1 VSNSERIPLAEP
13 AIGGNARRYL
23 AECIDTNF
31 VSSVGPFVKRFE
43 DLFAESVGSRHAV
56 ACASGTAA
64 IHVALRVGGV
74 GPDDLVVVP
83 TLTFI
88 ASANPVRYLGGRVLL
103 VDVESETMNLDPQR
117 LVDALRE
124 RDRLGLQRP
133 KAMEIVHLL
142 GHPAAIDDLI
152 EIAREFELIVVEDA
166 AEALGASWLAGRM
179 AGRQVG
185 TVGSLGCFSFN
196 GNKIITTGGGGM
208 ITTDDDDL
216 AERARHLTTQ
226 ARLPGRTYRHDEV
239 GYNYRLSNLAAAL
252 GLAQLEDLPRLLAAR
267 RSTAARYDAAIG
279 HVPGI
284 QPARRASWADPSFW
298 LYTISLEV
306 PSAAERDRVLDDLA
320 AAGIDAR
327 PIWTPLHLVDP
338 YRDAERVGGDVA
350 EDLFVRSISL
360 PSSATLSEANQ
371 DRVIDALLGS
381 LRDNGRTE
389 MRRSASA

>member
-1 VSNSERIPLAEP
+1 VSSSERIPLAEP

-43 DLFAESVGSRHAV
+43 ELFAESVGSRHAV

-64 IHVALRVGGV
+64 IHVALQVAGV
-74 GPDDLVVVP
+74 GPEDLVVVP

-88 ASANPVRYLGGRVLL
+88 ASANPVRYLGGQVLL
-103 VDVESETMNLDPQR
+103 VDVERETMNLDPGR

-133 KAMEIVHLL
+133 VALEIVHLL
-142 GHPAAIDDLI
+142 GHPAAIDFVD
-152 EIAREFELIVVEDA
+152 IARDFELIVVEDA
-166 AEALGASWLAGRM
+166 SEALGASWIAGSM

-208 ITTDDDDL
+208 ITTDDGDL

-226 ARLPGRTYRHDEV
+226 ARLPGRVYRHDEV

-252 GLAQLEDLPRLLAAR
+252 GLAQLEDLPRLLGAR
-267 RSTAARYDAAIG
+267 RATAARYDAALDG
-279 HVPGI
+279 VPGI
-284 QPARRASWADPSFW
+284 RPARRASWADPSFW
-298 LYTISLEV
+298 LYTVTLE
-306 PSAAERDRVLDDLA
+306 PPFGLERDRVLDDLA
-320 AAGIDAR
+320 DAGIDAR
-327 PIWTPLHLVDP
+327 PIWTPLHLLDP

-350 EDLFVRSISL
+350 DDLFARSISL
-360 PSSATLSEANQ
+360 PSSATLSDVDQ

-381 LRDNGRTE
+381 LRTAGQTE
-389 MRRSASA
+389 VTGSATG